1 MRKQVYVP
9 RRVLLAVTLAAG
21 CAHRP
26 VPTVAGAD
34 LYAQVQALQAR
45 GRVTVPASPAPM
57 EVRDD
62 QVLVSADG
70 GSQAFEVRAI
80 IDRCHGGDPERDV
93 ECTLALLRGQ
103 RFRVEDVM
111 PTRDAPRS
119 TANDRSSG
127 RGKVL
132 LGAIAIAAPL
142 TYGVARCDFP
152 GCQAVFGIPLALGA
166 GFLLIAML
174 GPD

>member
-1 MRKQVYVP
+1 MQLSRWGLV
-9 RRVLLAVTLAAG
+9 VLLITVG
-21 CAHRP
+21 CAHHP
-26 VPTVAGAD
+26 VPTVAGSD

-45 GRVTVPASPAPM
+45 GRVTVPASPQPI

-62 QVLVSADG
+62 QVLVSTDG
-70 GSQAFEVRAI
+70 GSQAFEIRAI
-80 IDRCHGGDPERDV
+80 IDHCRGGDPERDV

-103 RFRVEDVM
+103 RFQVTSVM
-111 PTRDAPRS
+111 PTRDPPRPAD
-119 TANDRSSG
+119 TDRSSG

-132 LGAIAIAAPL
+132 LGALAIGAPL

-152 GCQAVFGIPLALGA
+152 GCQAVFGIPLALGGA
-166 GFLLIAML
+166 LLLLATL